1 MGLLERVTE
10 AIDYFTGRWWFY
22 VAMYVLGFWALPPYA
37 SKGYSLGEE
46 VSKVVW
52 TALSHAITYRLVDL
66 VWPSLL
72 LHVVLLLVLVALAR
86 WGEKASL
93 LFDLYA
99 LAEYALLV
107 GQGFAYTEEY
117 GFVVLTGNV
126 LLVSLVAALWAW
138 ECVVRRN
145 RIGGPVP
152 DRRRLWVAPLAAL
165 AFWSPVKPVLD
176 PYLLLRWLLAGYYG
190 VAYCLTTPVI
200 LSILILYYPRVN
212 VAVMRFM
219 AFPGLVFGTYIL
231 LAALFGGSKWNAL
244 LHMPLVVTCIYALYL
259 STRRVEP
266 VKAGKGL
273 EVL

>member
-1 MGLLERVTE
+1 MGLLERITE

-72 LHVVLLLVLVALAR
+72 PHVVFLLVLVALVR

-99 LAEYALLV
+99 LAEYVLLV

-145 RIGGPVP
+145 RVGGPIP
-152 DRRRLWVAPLAAL
+152 DRRRLWVVPLAAL
-165 AFWSPVKPVLD
+165 AFWSPVKPVLN
-176 PYLLLRWLLAGYYG
+176 PYLLLRWLLAGYFG

-200 LSILILYYPRVN
+200 LSVLILYYPRVN
-212 VAVMRFM
+212 VAVMRFA

-244 LHMPLVVTCIYALYL
+244 LHVPLVATCVYSLYL
-259 STRRVEP
+259 STRRVEHA
-266 VKAGKGL
+266 KAGNRA
-273 EVL
+273 